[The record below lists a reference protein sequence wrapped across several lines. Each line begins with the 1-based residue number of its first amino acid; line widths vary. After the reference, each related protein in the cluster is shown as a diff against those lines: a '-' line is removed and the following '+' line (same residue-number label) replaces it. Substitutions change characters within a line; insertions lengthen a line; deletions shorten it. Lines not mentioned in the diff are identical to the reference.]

1 MSEASRGV
9 PLELIHDECWGVPI
23 VIDKNTSVYILSPKV
38 YLGVWPLYGSFNH
51 SLAFRTQRLMVLYQP
66 YNVLCNQIKCVVS

>member
-23 VIDKNTSVYILSPKV
+23 VIDKNTSVYIHSPKV
-38 YLGVWPLYGSFNH
+38 YLGVWPLIMDLSTIVWLFVH
-51 SLAFRTQRLMVLYQP
+51 KV
-66 YNVLCNQIKCVVS
+66 